1 MYLNQPLKQCFDR
14 WGNFVLVL
22 MLMVPNFDALTEI
35 FKLDICS
42 CNPYNIIHS
51 IFIFMKWNHITVT
64 ILIISGRSCFLL
76 RRNTSSMISTP
87 LPWTTRTL
95 MQSISFQIHSWSS
108 IVQCVTLSDIS
119 CLASKDCRSG
129 PHGNTQCWTPGQWW
143 CWWGST
149 AQARPPS
156 SGTFWNRWD
165 LPIRLSLEILT
176 TTL

>member
-1 MYLNQPLKQCFDR
+1 
-14 WGNFVLVL
+14 
-22 MLMVPNFDALTEI
+22 
-35 FKLDICS
+35 
-42 CNPYNIIHS
+42 
-51 IFIFMKWNHITVT
+51 MKWKHIIVT
-64 ILIISGRSCFLL
+64 ILIISGRSCYLL

-95 MQSISFQIHSWSS
+95 MQSISFHSWSS

-119 CLASKDCRSG
+119 CLASKDCRSET
-129 PHGNTQCWTPGQWW
+129 HGNTQCWTPGQWW

-176 TTL
+176 LGLPWHQNRTRANHRQVNSKHHHCFGHSRPPIIP